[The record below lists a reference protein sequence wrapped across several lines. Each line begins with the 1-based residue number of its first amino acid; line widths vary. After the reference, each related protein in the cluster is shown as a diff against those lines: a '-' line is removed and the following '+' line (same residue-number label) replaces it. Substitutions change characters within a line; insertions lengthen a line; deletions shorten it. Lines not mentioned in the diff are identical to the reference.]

1 MSSPAM
7 PTTYCTAARVLPSST
22 RRPRRLR
29 VLGSR
34 RCCAKGSAGDLS
46 PSSSPAARA
55 DRAVRPIDA
64 HRYFS
69 YDGPVDVREDQ
80 LRLIADATRLRIV
93 RFLAAPIQSCCVRED
108 GVCAC
113 DLESHLGLSQPT
125 VSHHMRLL
133 EGVGLVRAD
142 RRGRWVYYELETDAL
157 RALATGL
164 TA

>member
-1 MSSPAM
+1 M
-7 PTTYCTAARVLPSST
+7 
-22 RRPRRLR
+22 
-29 VLGSR
+29 
-34 RCCAKGSAGDLS
+34 
-46 PSSSPAARA
+46 
-55 DRAVRPIDA
+55 
-64 HRYFS
+64 
-69 YDGPVDVREDQ
+69 DVREDQ

-133 EGVGLVRAD
+133 EGVGLVRAE

-164 TA
+164 TALADEAEANGRPSVAASAASAAGSTITAGADGSGGSTVAGRAGTTTTRP